1 MNPQFPFQPI
11 AEYRA
16 HESEI
21 LAAMKRV
28 GDSGHYILGPEVTAF
43 EKEFAAAIGATH
55 AVGVANGTDALV
67 LALRALGIGAGDTV
81 ITVSHTAVATV
92 MAIELAG
99 AEPLLV
105 DIEPKSFTLDVNKLA
120 GTLKQ
125 NRSRKIKAVI
135 PVHLY
140 GHPADMTAILEIAR
154 ANNLRVIEDC
164 AQAHG
169 AKIGGKTVG
178 TFGDLAAFS
187 FYPTKNLGAI
197 GDGGAVLTNDA
208 ALAQRVRELRQY
220 GWRSRYISDTT
231 GMNSRLDEL
240 QAAILRV
247 KLPHLRRDNARRR
260 ELAQIY
266 FDAIGAPNFSS
277 ARSSAELQRA
287 DLKIGVPSVG
297 AGCEH
302 VFHQYVVR
310 SPPRD
315 ALAEFL
321 KSHGVPTAVHYPQ
334 PVHTQPAYLNRVV
347 TGAGGLAESERA
359 CREVLSLP
367 MHGYLTNEAVQFAAK
382 EISEFR
388 A

>member
-1 MNPQFPFQPI
+1 MSQFPFQPI

-28 GDSGHYILGPEVTAF
+28 GDSGYYILGPEVDAF
-43 EKEFAAAIGATH
+43 EKEFAREIGAAH

-105 DIEPKSFTLDVNKLA
+105 DIEPNSFTLDTNKLA
-120 GTLKQ
+120 ETLKQ

-140 GHPADMTAILEIAR
+140 GHPVDMTAILEIAKQ
-154 ANNLRVIEDC
+154 NNLRVIEDC

-169 AKIGGKTVG
+169 ATMGGKTVG

-247 KLPHLRRDNARRR
+247 KLPHLLRDNTRRR
-260 ELAQIY
+260 ELAEIY
-266 FDAIGAPNFSS
+266 STSLENSS
-277 ARSSAELQRA
+277 VMPPPVR
-287 DLKIGVPSVG
+287 DGV
-297 AGCEH
+297 EH
-302 VFHQYVVR
+302 VFHQYVIR
-310 SPPRD
+310 SSKRG

-321 KSHGVPTAVHYPQ
+321 KSRGVPTTVHYPQ
-334 PVHTQPAYLNRVV
+334 PVHTQPAYLNRVA
-347 TGAGGLAESERA
+347 TGAGGLFESERA

-367 MHGYLTNEAVQFAAK
+367 MHGYLADEAVRFAAQQINEWK
-382 EISEFR
+382 P
-388 A
+388 

>member
-1 MNPQFPFQPI
+1 MNPQFHFQPI

-28 GDSGHYILGPEVTAF
+28 GDSGYYILGPEVDAF
-43 EKEFAAAIGATH
+43 ENEFATAIGAAH

-120 GTLKQ
+120 DTLNQ

-140 GHPADMTAILEIAR
+140 GHPADMVAILEIAR
-154 ANNLRVIEDC
+154 ENNLRVIEDC

-169 AKIGGKTVG
+169 ATIGGKTVG
-178 TFGDLAAFS
+178 TFGDAAAFS

-208 ALAQRVRELRQY
+208 ALAQRLRELRQY
-220 GWRSRYISDTT
+220 GWRERYISAIT
-231 GMNSRLDEL
+231 GMNSRLDEM

-247 KLPHLRRDNARRR
+247 KLPHLQRDNARRR
-260 ELAQIY
+260 ELAGIY
-266 FDAIGAPNFSS
+266 S
-277 ARSSAELQRA
+277 AA
-287 DLKIGVPSVG
+287 LKSLAVTPPSVR

-302 VFHQYVVR
+302 VFHQHVVR
-310 SPPRD
+310 SPKRD
-315 ALAEFL
+315 PLADFL
-321 KSHGVPTAVHYPQ
+321 KSRGVPTAVHYPQ
-334 PVHTQPAYLNRVV
+334 PVHTQPAYLNRVAI
-347 TGAGGLAESERA
+347 GAGGLAESERA

-367 MHGYLTNEAVQFAAK
+367 MHGYLADEAVRFAAQQITEWK
-382 EISEFR
+382 P
-388 A
+388 